1 MSRAWTKQP
10 TRSDTLELL
19 WVVVCQLYR
28 LEHVN
33 FLAVGAADV
42 RTTLDLTLPLSFG
55 LATEVAGIFRN
66 CAYLRFG

>member
-42 RTTLDLTLPLSFG
+42 RTTQGSGFDFATVLWIGYRSGRNLS
-55 LATEVAGIFRN
+55 
-66 CAYLRFG
+66 